1 MKNWVLMGLALLAV
15 VGCRPAAEK
24 EARARPLVVTTVTM
38 VTDLVKEIGGERV
51 DVEGLMGA
59 GVDPHSYIPSLPDSA
74 KLESADA
81 VFYCGLHLEGKMQ
94 VSLERMAEGS
104 PHVHA
109 VTDGVSEDRLLAPEE
124 EFEGHHDP
132 HIWGDPSVW
141 VETIPVVVEGLTA
154 IDPEGEAYYE
164 ERGKVYA
171 ERLKELHE
179 WARNRVAEVPKEKR
193 VLVTSHDAFFYFGR
207 AYEFEVRGLQGLSTV
222 SEIGLRDRK
231 DLVAFIKERGI
242 RTIFPESSVNP
253 KAIEAVA
260 KQAGVTASKEELFS
274 DAMGEVGEV
283 ATRHGETYDKGTYIG
298 MVKHNV
304 NSIVDGLK

>member
-1 MKNWVLMGLALLAV
+1 MVVMG
-15 VGCRPAAEK
+15 CQPAAEQ

-59 GVDPHSYIPSLPDSA
+59 GVDPHSHLPSLPDSA

-81 VFYCGLHLEGKMQ
+81 VFYCGLHLEGKMH

-104 PHVHA
+104 SRVWA
-109 VTDGVSEDRLLAPEE
+109 VTDGIPEDKLLAPQE

-132 HIWGDPSVW
+132 HVWGDPALW
-141 VETIPVVVEGLTA
+141 IDTIPVVVAGLTA
-154 IDPEGEAYYE
+154 IDPEGAEYYE
-164 ERGKVYA
+164 RRGGEYA
-171 ERLKELHE
+171 ERLARLRA
-179 WARNRVAEVPKEKR
+179 WAEQRVAEVPEEKR
-193 VLVTSHDAFFYFGR
+193 LLVTSHDAFFYFGQ
-207 AYEFEVRGLQGLSTV
+207 AFGFEVRGLQGVSTV
-222 SEIGLRDRK
+222 SEVGLRDRRN
-231 DLVAFIKERGI
+231 LVDFIRERGI

-253 KAIEAVA
+253 KAIETVA
-260 KQAGVTASKEELFS
+260 EQAGVTASKDELFS
-274 DAMGEVGEV
+274 DAMGEVGDV
-283 ATRHGETYDKGTYIG
+283 VTLHGESYDKGTYIG